1 MPGSRLRRA
10 LNKRNP
16 KEVFGRTFYGYI
28 LKRRGNSMNAK
39 RYLAVGSMAL
49 LLAAG
54 PFALAQDKDKSSGGG
69 KITDP
74 QIVGVVTAADQID
87 IDAAKLALKKTKN
100 DQVKQFAQQMID
112 DHTKLQN
119 SVNDLG
125 KKLNVKPAPSDTSK
139 SLKTAAAAETKKL
152 QGLNGK
158 AFDTEYIN
166 HEVAYHQQVL
176 DAAGNVLIPNAQNAD
191 LKSALQGAA
200 PLLQGHLDHAKQLQ
214 SSLGGSSGGS
224 H

>member
-1 MPGSRLRRA
+1 M
-10 LNKRNP
+10 NTKRH
-16 KEVFGRTFYGYI
+16 
-28 LKRRGNSMNAK
+28 
-39 RYLAVGSMAL
+39 LAAGAMAL
-49 LLAAG
+49 LLAVG
-54 PFALAQDKDKSSGGG
+54 PFALAQDKDKSSGGS

-74 QIVGVVTAADQID
+74 QIVGVVTVADQID
-87 IDAAKLALKKTKN
+87 INAAKLALKKTKN

-139 SLKTAAAAETKKL
+139 SLRTAAAAEMKKL

-166 HEVAYHQQVL
+166 HEVAYHQQVI
-176 DAAGNVLIPNAQNAD
+176 DAAGNVLIPNAQNAE

-200 PLLQGHLDHAKQLQ
+200 PLLQGHLDHAKQIQ
-214 SSLGGSSGGS
+214 ASLGGSSSGGS

>member
-1 MPGSRLRRA
+1 MSTSQEKGEKYM
-10 LNKRNP
+10 NWKRH
-16 KEVFGRTFYGYI
+16 
-28 LKRRGNSMNAK
+28 
-39 RYLAVGSMAL
+39 LAVGSMAL
-49 LLAAG
+49 L
-54 PFALAQDKDKSSGGG
+54 FAMTSFAVAQDKDKDKSSSS
-69 KITDP
+69 KPSDP

-87 IDAAKLALKKTKN
+87 IDTAKLALKKTKN

-125 KKLNVKPAPSDTSK
+125 KKLNVKPAPSDISK

-176 DAAGNVLIPNAQNAD
+176 DAAGNVLIPNAQNAE

-214 SSLGGSSGGS
+214 SSLGGSSSSGGS
-224 H
+224 R